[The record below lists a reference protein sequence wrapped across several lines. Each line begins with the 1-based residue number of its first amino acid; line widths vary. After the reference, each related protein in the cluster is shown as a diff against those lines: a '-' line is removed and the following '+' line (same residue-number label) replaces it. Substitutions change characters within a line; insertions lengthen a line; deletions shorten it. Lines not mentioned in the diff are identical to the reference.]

1 MGFSMSYTL
10 LILVI
15 LGGFAVGSLAVGSF
29 FVPRLLKQ
37 FVGEILVMKD
47 PANGRRYRV
56 LKQPNEAEKDAIARL
71 RAKMLK
77 ARQA

>member
-15 LGGFAVGSLAVGSF
+15 LGGFAIGSFAVGSF
-29 FVPRLLKQ
+29 FAPRLLKQ

-47 PANGRRYRV
+47 PVNGRRYRV